1 MIKTARLKVYGN
13 IKKSWCCDSD
23 EMKHE
28 NLVQKSEQSWCLTLE
43 LPPLLCTCISAV
55 VWPLLTCLIYN
66 ILWHQNKF
74 QAWSWCSVDAPHD
87 KKKTNT
93 SSLWAYIIIIR
104 PTRADDN
111 NAVSFLPLLSQ
122 ILCILWWSCCGIT
135 TIISIFLARWLALVT
150 VLGTVT
156 L

>member
-1 MIKTARLKVYGN
+1 MVTLRNRGAVTVMKWNMKIWYIKTWIATL
-13 IKKSWCCDSD
+13 
-23 EMKHE
+23 
-28 NLVQKSEQSWCLTLE
+28 KSEQSWCLTLE
-43 LPPLLCTCISAV
+43 LSPLLCTCISAV

-74 QAWSWCSVDAPHD
+74 RAWSWCSVDAPHD
-87 KKKTNT
+87 KKNKYVLLMGIYN
-93 SSLWAYIIIIR
+93 IIIR

-156 L
+156 LS